1 MYDFL
6 VRPTTVG
13 NMKTFFCAK
22 EISLKKTKC
31 FSIFEVN
38 DWSKK
43 QVIGLDPFFCCIGLE
58 SRLEKKAEGGKI
70 GLKENIEDPSHVQIL
85 E

>member
-1 MYDFL
+1 M
-6 VRPTTVG
+6 
-13 NMKTFFCAK
+13 
-22 EISLKKTKC
+22 
-31 FSIFEVN
+31 
-38 DWSKK
+38 
-43 QVIGLDPFFCCIGLE
+43 IGLDPFFCCIGLE